1 MAWSQ
6 QRSVELNIFLG
17 SIFIIMEAMEDS
29 DRKAKMVSVKVKV
42 LEAMAKLEMK
52 KEQEREE
59 SMKATSKQTLIATP
73 SPKSMIVGIR
83 LVV

>member
-1 MAWSQ
+1 
-6 QRSVELNIFLG
+6 
-17 SIFIIMEAMEDS
+17 MEDS

>member
-1 MAWSQ
+1 LAWSQ

>member
-1 MAWSQ
+1 
-6 QRSVELNIFLG
+6 
-17 SIFIIMEAMEDS
+17 MEAMEDS